1 MTAHSFTD
9 ATFSIDG
16 GVARFTM
23 NRPDVL
29 NALTVGMKADF
40 HAMLSAVQGNP
51 DVKVVVLSAN
61 GRAFCAGG
69 DVKSMGADGQPPSE
83 FRERV
88 LEMHAWLKP
97 LYHLECPVIAAVDG
111 LAYGGGMALA
121 LAADFVLASD
131 RARFSAVFGR
141 IGLIPDMA
149 LLYTLPRLVGTQ
161 RAKELMYTAR
171 SVDAEEA
178 LAMGLVLSVHTPE
191 ALPGAVDQMAGRLAR
206 GSKQAMGLTK
216 LLVNRSHASDYDTMA
231 ELEASG
237 QALMHETE
245 FHREAVRRFVAKEP
259 SLYNWDELQRDERND
274 LQDVAE

>member
-1 MTAHSFTD
+1 MTSHSFTD
-9 ATFSIDG
+9 ASFSVEAGI
-16 GVARFTM
+16 ARFTM

-29 NALTVGMKADF
+29 NALTDGMKTDF
-40 HAMLSAVQGNP
+40 NAMLDAVHGNSE
-51 DVKVVVLSAN
+51 VKVLVLAAN

-69 DVKSMGADGQPPSE
+69 DVKSMGADGQPPAA
-83 FRERV
+83 FRDRV
-88 LEMHAWLKP
+88 LDMHAWLKP
-97 LYHLECPVIAAVDG
+97 LYNLDCPVVAAVDG

-121 LAADFVLASD
+121 LAADFVLASE

-171 SVDAEEA
+171 SVDADEA
-178 LAMGLVLSVHTPE
+178 LQLGLVLSVHAP
-191 ALPGAVDQMAGRLAR
+191 ADLPAAVDAFAARLAK
-206 GSKQAMGLTK
+206 GSKQAIGITK
-216 LLVNRSHASDYDTMA
+216 QLVNRSHTSDYDTMA

-259 SLYNWDELQRDERND
+259 SLYNWDEMSEAVARQRDA
-274 LQDVAE
+274 AE